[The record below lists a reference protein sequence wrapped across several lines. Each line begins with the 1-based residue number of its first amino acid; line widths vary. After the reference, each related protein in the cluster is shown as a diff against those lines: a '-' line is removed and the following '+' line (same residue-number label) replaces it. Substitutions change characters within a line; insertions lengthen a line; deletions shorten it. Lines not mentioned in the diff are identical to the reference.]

1 MMAQPRRCWA
11 LPRRW
16 WALDRPPPL
25 CGERPQSDLE
35 LSGLVVCTVSA
46 ACRPSPVAW
55 TRRARV
61 QGVRSRA
68 ASHPRLGEELSH
80 KDVQQVSGISS
91 ASLTPTPQL
100 FQACDES
107 YSGFGGKPLAL
118 LLPCWLC
125 RSFSWVWGQVLE
137 EQKSRSAKKGAMAL
151 ACMTDCSAE
160 VYPTSHTYKI
170 GSRSLNRS

>member
-1 MMAQPRRCWA
+1 MAQPRRCWA

-107 YSGFGGKPLAL
+107 YSGFEDDVLKGKAASLTASMLAL
-118 LLPCWLC
+118 
-125 RSFSWVWGQVLE
+125 QVIFLGLGTGLG
-137 EQKSRSAKKGAMAL
+137 R
-151 ACMTDCSAE
+151 AE
-160 VYPTSHTYKI
+160 VEISQEGGHGP
-170 GSRSLNRS
+170 SLYD